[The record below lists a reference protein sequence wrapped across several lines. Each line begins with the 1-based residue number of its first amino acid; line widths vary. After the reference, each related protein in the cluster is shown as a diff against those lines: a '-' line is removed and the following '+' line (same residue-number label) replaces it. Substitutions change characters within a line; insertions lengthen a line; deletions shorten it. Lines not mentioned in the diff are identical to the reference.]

1 MSGYV
6 IIFYFIFTHF
16 LEIFTL
22 QRKILDGDLVLVPTE
37 SKKNPQN
44 HGPIAISLRIRQ
56 VQIKLVIFTGK
67 S

>member
-37 SKKNPQN
+37 SKKTP
-44 HGPIAISLRIRQ
+44 
-56 VQIKLVIFTGK
+56 K
-67 S
+67 SWTHCYLIENKTSTN

>member
-37 SKKNPQN
+37 SKKTPKIMDPLLS
-44 HGPIAISLRIRQ
+44 HWE
-56 VQIKLVIFTGK
+56 
-67 S
+67 